1 MGLFGSAPKA
11 PEPKIMPEFRDAA
24 KKAGQLGAN
33 ILDSGYGTA
42 YGGDWVADPTK
53 GQLSLIDQITKM
65 GMGGGSG
72 VVGGAQ
78 QYALDVMN
86 GKYLNQDNPYL
97 AKAAAAAQ
105 DQIGRSIGGQF
116 AGSGMAGS
124 PAHLQYMTQEFSNA
138 AAPLYFQNYQNER
151 NNQAQTA
158 ALAPQ
163 LDQAGYYG
171 LNQGL
176 NAQGMLQS
184 QQQAELDAERAKY
197 DQNKGAQMAKLQG
210 VMGALGG
217 QMSPQMLGGSA
228 GSKGMIP
235 GILQGSM
242 GGAMAGSAAGPWGA
256 LAGGLLGGAGGGA
269 ANK

>member
-24 KKAGQLGAN
+24 KRAGQIGAN
-33 ILDSGYGTA
+33 ILDSNYGVP

-53 GQLSLIDQITKM
+53 GQLSLIDKITKM

-86 GKYLNQDNPYL
+86 GKYLDQNNPYL

-105 DQIGRSIGGQF
+105 DQIARSIGGQF

-151 NNQAQTA
+151 ANQAQMA
-158 ALAPQ
+158 SLAPQ

-176 NAQGMLQS
+176 NAQGLLQS
-184 QQQAELDAERAKY
+184 QQQAEFDAERAKY
-197 DQNKGAQMAKLQG
+197 DQAKGAQMARLQG

-228 GSKGMIP
+228 GSKGMLS
-235 GILQGSM
+235 GILQGGM
-242 GGAMAGSAAGPWGA
+242 GGAMTGSAAGPWGA
-256 LAGGLLGGAGGGA
+256 IAGGLLGGAGGGA

>member
-11 PEPKIMPEFRDAA
+11 PEPKVMPEFQDAA
-24 KKAGQLGAN
+24 KKAGKLGAS

-42 YGGDWVADPTK
+42 YGGPWVAGPTQ
-53 GQLSLIDQITKM
+53 GQTSLIDQITKM

-78 QYALDVMN
+78 QYANDVMS
-86 GKYLNQDNPYL
+86 GKYLDQNNPYL

-124 PAHLQYMTQEFSNA
+124 PAHLQYVTQEFSNA
-138 AAPLYFQNYQNER
+138 TAPLYFQNYQNER
-151 NNQAQTA
+151 NNQAQMA
-158 ALAPQ
+158 GLAPQ
-163 LDQAGYYG
+163 LDQAGYFG
-171 LNQGL
+171 LNQAL

-197 DQNKGAQMAKLQG
+197 DQNKGAAMSRLQG

-217 QMSPQMLGGSA
+217 QMAPQMLGGTA
-228 GSKGMIP
+228 GEKGMLS
-235 GILQGSM
+235 GILQGGA

-256 LAGGLLGGAGGGA
+256 LAGGVLGAAGGGA
-269 ANK
+269 SSK